1 MKVLRWF
8 AANVLPPLAILVLI
22 GIGWQVYVSRS
33 GISPVI
39 LPSPGEVW
47 EALVDNRSLLLSDL
61 GVTSKEIIFGLLVGV
76 AAGMIL
82 GILIASS
89 KAFERSLYPLVIA
102 SQAVPVF
109 ALAPLLV
116 IWFGFGTMP
125 KVLMAAVIVFF
136 PICVNQVVG
145 LRSADPGAID
155 VMRSYGAG
163 ELRIFR
169 SVRFPA
175 SIPYLLAGTQLG
187 ATYAVIGAVIAEWLG
202 ANKGLGY
209 RMVAANANASTDLVF
224 AAIFVT
230 AAAGIVLFVLV
241 RVIGNLVFPWQAKA
255 GSAT

>member
-1 MKVLRWF
+1 MKALRWTVV
-8 AANVLPPLAILVLI
+8 NVVPPLAILILI
-22 GIGWQVYVSRS
+22 GVGWQVYIDAS

-39 LPSPGEVW
+39 LPSPGEVA
-47 EALVDNRSLLLSDL
+47 EALADNRSLLLSDL
-61 GVTSKEIIFGLLVGV
+61 WVTGKEIIYGLFIGV
-76 AAGMIL
+76 AAGMLL
-82 GILIASS
+82 GMLIAGS

-163 ELRIFR
+163 EVRIFR
-169 SVRFPA
+169 SVRFPS

-209 RMVAANANASTDLVF
+209 RMVAANAAANTDLVF

-230 AAAGIVLFVLV
+230 ALAGIVLFVLV
-241 RVIGNLVFPWQAKA
+241 RVIGNLLFPWQAKS
-255 GSAT
+255 GHAT